1 MKKGIQLKSQKLIQ
15 LIKLAFMGMVLII
28 GLGCA
33 TDSDQTV
40 VNFTELTF
48 AEEFDVDGPPN
59 PGKWV
64 IEQGRGPNNDGWGNN
79 ELQYYTNRPE
89 NVTVSNG
96 YLIVTAINESF
107 EGASYTSARLIT
119 KGKFEQQYGRFE
131 ARMRLPYGQGMW
143 PAFWM
148 LGADIDTNPWPRAGE
163 IDIMENRGRTPS
175 IISAALHGPPD
186 DCVEPRSH
194 EGEAAYQEY
203 LNCVQNP
210 RDGYFGD
217 DPAFKE
223 YDLVDERVD
232 TEFHV
237 YGVEWG
243 PRYINFYVDDVLY
256 KQFTPED
263 EQIDGP
269 WVFDKGPFF
278 MLLNLAV
285 GGSFDGPPNA
295 ETVFPQSMLVD
306 YVRVYKYN
314 GLD

>member
-1 MKKGIQLKSQKLIQ
+1 MKKGNQMKLEKLSLLSQRALF
-15 LIKLAFMGMVLII
+15 LVLVLLGM
-28 GLGCA
+28 GCA
-33 TDSDQTV
+33 TESTQTV

-59 PGKWV
+59 PGKW
-64 IEQGRGPNNDGWGNN
+64 ILEQGRGPNEDGWGNN
-79 ELQYYTNRPE
+79 ELQYYRPE
-89 NVTVSNG
+89 NATVSNG
-96 YLIVTAINESF
+96 YLIITAKREQF
-107 EGASYTSARLIT
+107 EGASYTSARMTT

-148 LGADIDTNPWPRAGE
+148 LGADIDTNPWPGAGE
-163 IDIMENRGRTPS
+163 IDIMENKGRTPS

-186 DCVEPRSH
+186 VCVEPPST
-194 EGEAAYQEY
+194 EGPDAYNAY
-203 LNCVQNP
+203 LNCLQNP

-223 YDLVDERVD
+223 YDLVNERVD

-243 PRYINFYVDDVLY
+243 PQYVNFYVDDVLF

-263 EQIDGP
+263 EEIDGP
-269 WVFDKGPFF
+269 WVFDKGPFY

-285 GGSFDGPPNA
+285 GGNFDGPPNA